1 MHISVKMRAYR
12 KDFDETK
19 YISFVI
25 KDDKLSK
32 AYNKIW
38 KKFKIL
44 LIKNLIVTLNK
55 TKNI

>member
-1 MHISVKMRAYR
+1 MHISLKMRAYR

-19 YISFVI
+19 YICFVI

-38 KKFKIL
+38 KKFKNTID
-44 LIKNLIVTLNK
+44 KEFDSDPE
-55 TKNI
+55 